1 MQAIVLAGG
10 YATRLWP
17 LTKDRPKMLLPVGET
32 TVIDELL
39 SDLEADDRITD
50 VFVSTNERFAPDFET
65 HLEDSEFEKPRLS
78 VEKTDEEDEKFG
90 VVGALAQLIDREDLE
105 DNDEDLVVVA
115 GDNLFSFDLPEF
127 IDHFEEE
134 STPSLAAYDVESK
147 EKAKAYGLV
156 ELDDGEVVNFQ
167 EKPDNPNSTLVSLAC
182 YAFPSEVLS
191 QFDEYLSSD
200 NNPDEPGWFLQWL
213 QSRQTVR
220 AFTFSGAWFDIGS
233 AEGYLEAVDWALA
246 GEPLVADDAT
256 VENSRLEGSVQ
267 ILSGATVTDST
278 LTRSVVFPDSTI
290 TNATLNDSVIDTEAT
305 VENIGLSESVVG
317 SHTTVS
323 QDAESNE
330 EADEDATEVAQN

>member
-39 SDLEADDRITD
+39 SDLENDDRISD

-65 HLEDSEFEKPRLS
+65 HLEESEFEKPRLS
-78 VEKTDEEDEKFG
+78 VEETVEEDEKFG
-90 VVGALAQLIDREDLE
+90 VVGALAQLINREGLE

-115 GDNLFSFDLPEF
+115 GDNLFSFDLDEF
-127 IDHFEEE
+127 IDHFEEQ
-134 STPSLAAYDVESK
+134 STPSLAAYDVGSK

-167 EKPDNPNSTLVSLAC
+167 EKPENPNSTLVSLAC

-233 AEGYLEAVDWALA
+233 ADGYLEAIDWALA
-246 GEPLVADDAT
+246 GEPLIADDAT

-267 ILSGATVTDST
+267 VLPGATVSDST
-278 LTRSVVFPDSTI
+278 LARSVVFPNSQV
-290 TNATLNDSVIDTEAT
+290 TNASVDDTVIDSEAT
-305 VENIGLSESVVG
+305 VENIDLSESVIG
-317 SHTTVS
+317 SYTTVA
-323 QDAESNE
+323 QDAEDEAESAE
-330 EADEDATEVAQN
+330 EATEVVQN